1 MKILNR
7 DVDYAVRALV
17 LMARNDRPVTPVG
30 GMREV
35 VGVSGPFLRKVMQKL
50 QKSGFV
56 HSVKGKGG
64 GFALARD
71 PGGMRLSEL
80 VSALQGGIKLNDCV
94 SEGRLC
100 GLHSACKL
108 RGRLASMES
117 RLLEDLAAITVK
129 DLA

>member
-17 LMARNDRPVTPVG
+17 LMARNDRPATPVA
-30 GMREV
+30 GMREEV
-35 VGVSGPFLRKVMQKL
+35 RVSGPFLRKIMQKL
-50 QKSGFV
+50 QRSGFV

-71 PGGMRLSEL
+71 PGNIRLGEL
-80 VSALQGGIKLNDCV
+80 VSALQGGIRLNDCV
-94 SEGRLC
+94 SGGKLC
-100 GLHSACKL
+100 AFHSACKL
-108 RGRLASMES
+108 RGRLASMEG
-117 RLLEDLAAITVK
+117 RLLEELAAITVK